1 MDSVVASDMDYAE
14 ENRSSAG
21 LKTAVSLKDSGKKVL
36 CEVSS
41 DGVYTFRGIVYATHR
56 RMCPSSVAD
65 FSALAAMSDLSKYGW
80 LCPQDMSHLVSQIG
94 PGAGLMM
101 KEGELCLSVT
111 APSRVFEEDF
121 SEKLPVM
128 VWLHGGSYLTGGS
141 EDHRYGAER
150 LVKTGNVVVVK
161 VSYRLGALGYLYL
174 PDCGSVNLGMGDQL
188 NALSWIESYI
198 SEFGGDRENITV
210 FGQSAGAHSIASM
223 IAATAGVPPFKKAIL
238 QSPPLGIVLS
248 PSTARAIA
256 SDFLRRLRKVCVSSA
271 STRDAADAFKR
282 MDDYDVLLY
291 ADVDSIIAAQTG
303 MRGRHWG
310 LPFMPVFETERLQ
323 ESSGDNTHGKP
334 LSMSAS
340 VSQLNVCKSRNVVW
354 HSMVSQNVK
363 VLLSYNADD
372 ASPYARKFLGHGI
385 YRSVIGRSATYLATA
400 AIFRNAAES
409 YASYS
414 KKIGADC
421 ELFRFDWYPS
431 GNEMRCCHSIELP
444 FLLGK
449 YEDWKS
455 AQMLQGMTGGEY
467 DSLSEFFLHKWTE
480 FAKS

>member
-1 MDSVVASDMDYAE
+1 MGSVAGK
-14 ENRSSAG
+14 RSPAAMNA
-21 LKTAVSLKDSGKKVL
+21 AVSLKDSGKKVV
-36 CEVSS
+36 CDVSS

-80 LCPQDMSHLVSQIG
+80 LCPQDMSHLVSQLG
-94 PGAGLMM
+94 PDAGLKM

-111 APSRVFEEDF
+111 APSRVFDEDF

-128 VWLHGGSYLTGGS
+128 VWFHGGSYLTGGS
-141 EDHRYGAER
+141 EDHRYGMER
-150 LVKTGNVVVVK
+150 IVKTGNVIVVK
-161 VSYRLGALGYLYL
+161 LSYRLGALGYLYL
-174 PDCGSVNLGMGDQL
+174 PVCGSVNLGLGDQI
-188 NALSWIESYI
+188 NALSWIDSYI
-198 SEFGGDRENITV
+198 SEFGGDRDNITV

-223 IAATAGVPPFKKAIL
+223 IAASAGVPPFKKAIL
-238 QSPPLGIVLS
+238 QSPPLGIVLP
-248 PSTARAIA
+248 PSSARSIA

-271 STRDAADAFKR
+271 RNRDAADAFKR

-310 LPFMPVFETERLQ
+310 MPFMPVFETERLH
-323 ESSGDNTHGKP
+323 ESSGDDTLGKS

-340 VSQLNVCKSRNVVW
+340 VNQLNVCKSRNVVLR
-354 HSMVSQNVK
+354 SMVSPNVK

-372 ASPYARKFLGHGI
+372 ASPFARKFLGHSI
-385 YRSVIGRSATYLATA
+385 YRSVVGRAATSLATD

-414 KKIGADC
+414 KKIGGDC

-431 GNEMRCCHSIELP
+431 GNELRCCHSVELP

-455 AQMLQGMTGGEY
+455 AQMLQGMTYGEY